1 MFDFLITGFI
11 ASYLLGSISSAIII
25 CKIMGLPD
33 PRTQGSK
40 NPGATNVLR
49 IGGKK
54 IAAFVLLFDGLKGAL
69 PVILAHYYFD
79 VHVFELTIILFCAF
93 LGHVFPIFYGFKGG
107 KGVATYLG
115 GLIGLNFFV
124 GLTFSII
131 WLIVA
136 KVMKVSSIA
145 ALTATLLSPI
155 YFYFIMYFYFFE
167 SHVLKAT
174 LVIFLINLFIYFTH
188 RANIM
193 RIMNGEEG
201 VIGSQLK

>member
-1 MFDFLITGFI
+1 MLLYFLI
-11 ASYLLGSISSAIII
+11 ASYLLGSVSSAIII
-25 CKIMGLPD
+25 CRILGLPD
-33 PRTQGSK
+33 PRTEGSK

-49 IGGKK
+49 ISGKK
-54 IAAFVLLFDGLKGAL
+54 VAAFVLIFDGLKGAM
-69 PVILAHYYFD
+69 PVLLAHYFGLSL
-79 VHVFELTIILFCAF
+79 FELTIILLSAF
-93 LGHVFPIFYGFKGG
+93 LGHVFPIYYGFKGG

-136 KVMKVSSIA
+136 KVIKVSSIA

-155 YFYFIMYFYFFE
+155 YFYFITT
-167 SHVLKAT
+167 HDVKAT

-188 RANIM
+188 RENIR

-201 VIGSQLK
+201 VIGS

>member
-1 MFDFLITGFI
+1 MLYFLIG
-11 ASYLLGSISSAIII
+11 SYLLGSISSAIII
-25 CKIMGLPD
+25 CKICNLPD
-33 PRTQGSK
+33 PRTKGSG

-54 IAAFVLLFDGLKGAL
+54 LAAFVLIFDGLKGAI
-69 PVILAHYYFD
+69 PVMLAHYFGLNM
-79 VHVFELTIILFCAF
+79 FELTIILLSAF
-93 LGHVFPIFYGFKGG
+93 LGHVFPIYYGFKGG

-136 KVMKVSSIA
+136 KVMKISSIA

-155 YFYFIMYFYFFE
+155 YFYFITT
-167 SHVLKAT
+167 HDVRAT
-174 LVIFLINLFIYFTH
+174 MVIFLINLFIYFTH
-188 RANIM
+188 RENIR

-201 VIGSQLK
+201 VIGS